1 MAAQRA
7 KKKTRFRVAD
17 IMTTVPITVSPSES
31 IEQAD
36 ELMVTNNI
44 RQLPVVKKN
53 ELIGIITDRDIRSFL
68 SNSLASTDSRD
79 RALNTPVQEVMTTEP
94 ISVAPD
100 DELEEVVELLIDEK
114 FGAVPVVDEA
124 EGIMGIVSYV
134 DVLRCFLNTLQDE
147 AV

>member
-1 MAAQRA
+1 MTAQRA

-17 IMTTVPITVSPSES
+17 IMSTVPITVSPSES

-147 AV
+147 VI